1 MHESIDFDPYEGVPR
16 EEVLA
21 LLDKSELIQMILKL
35 EDTIDEIV
43 FPRDV
48 LKDLPWWLGLG
59 GVMPPLKFKYK
70 HFITFISN
78 NLKNIY
84 MKSVDQTWC
93 DFIEWCMYNN
103 LNPDNEN
110 SMFIYQA
117 ILDAEEQFFMSYGD
131 IAEEPDY
138 EI

>member
-1 MHESIDFDPYEGVPR
+1 
-16 EEVLA
+16 
-21 LLDKSELIQMILKL
+21 
-35 EDTIDEIV
+35 
-43 FPRDV
+43 
-48 LKDLPWWLGLG
+48 
-59 GVMPPLKFKYK
+59 MPPLKFKYK

-117 ILDAEEQFFMSYGD
+117 ILDAEEQFFMLWGNV
-131 IAEEPDY
+131 AEEPDY